1 MGLFDGVLNSIA
13 DRVAS
18 RIIGDAGKPI
28 ALARDYRQGAQKRQL
43 LVKPNQFDDNI
54 VLNFAGL
61 IANRVTSQMI
71 GGGVTLDFGGDDKT
85 EDARETWV
93 KACLDAN
100 KQEILFH
107 RAALAATEAGTG
119 YFDLSGGVVIADGK
133 EYPRITLLDPAFVTM
148 ESLPEDFE
156 MVVKY
161 TIQYKFVDADGKE
174 KARKREVIKR
184 VDADGWDIVDSISMD
199 AWGSRWIEVDR
210 TPWKFNFAPIIHWQ
224 NLPTIDSAYG
234 EPDIN
239 ADLIRLQDRVNFVAS
254 NLSKII
260 RLYAH
265 PMRYAVGFQTADKLD
280 VGPDQLIKL
289 TGADSDI
296 RQLEQLGDLAGSMEY
311 LRMLRQAMFDRAR
324 VVDID
329 SMQDK
334 LGALTNFGLKVL
346 YQDNLNLI
354 ATKREL
360 FGDAIEELVICLQV
374 IGNIADPLPA
384 VCVWPDFL
392 PENDAEI
399 SAAYQSDLNMG
410 VVSKET
416 ISGLRGY
423 DWEQEQ
429 ERISNDA
436 AQTDNIGA
444 AILRNFENG
453 GMTLGG

>member
-1 MGLFDGVLNSIA
+1 MGIFDGVLNSIA
-13 DRVAS
+13 DRVAT
-18 RIIGDAGKPI
+18 RIIGDAGKSI

-43 LVKPNQFDDNI
+43 IVKPNQFDDNI

-71 GGGVTLDFGGDDKT
+71 GGGVTLDFEGDGEPT
-85 EDARETWV
+85 ENERWIN
-93 KACLDAN
+93 ACLDAN
-100 KQEILFH
+100 HKEILFH
-107 RAALAATEAGTG
+107 RAALSAAEAGTG
-119 YFDLSGGVVIADGK
+119 YFDLSGGSVYANGI

-184 VDADGWDIVDSISMD
+184 VDADGWDIVDSIASD
-199 AWGSRWIEVDR
+199 AWGARWEVVDR
-210 TPWKFNFAPIIHWQ
+210 TPWKFDFAPIIHWQ
-224 NLPTIDSAYG
+224 NLPTIDSTYG

-239 ADLIRLQDRVNFVAS
+239 DDLIRLQDRVNFVAS

-360 FGDAIEELVICLQV
+360 FGDAIEELVIRLQV

-423 DWEQEQ
+423 DWAQEQ
-429 ERISNDA
+429 ERIANEA

>member
-61 IANRVTSQMI
+61 IANRVVSQTI
-71 GGGVTLDFGGDDKT
+71 GQGVELDFEGDDKT
-85 EDARETWV
+85 ETEQEKWV

-107 RAALAATEAGTG
+107 RAVLSATEAGTG
-119 YFDLSGGVVIADGK
+119 YFDLSGGSVFANGI

-156 MVVKY
+156 VVIKY
-161 TIQYKFVDADGKE
+161 TVQYKFTDFDGKE
-174 KARKREVIKR
+174 RARKREVIKN
-184 VDADGWDIVDSISMD
+184 VDGAGWEIVDSIASD
-199 AWGSRWIEVDR
+199 AWGARWEVVDR
-210 TPWKFNFAPIIHWQ
+210 TPWKFDFAPIIHWQ
-224 NLPTIDSAYG
+224 NLPTIDSTYG

-360 FGDAIEELVICLQV
+360 FGDAIEELVIRLQV

-384 VCVWPDFL
+384 DCVWPDFL

-436 AQTDNIGA
+436 AQTDNVGA

-453 GMTLGG
+453 GFGG

>member
-1 MGLFDGVLNSIA
+1 MGIIDGVLNSIA

-18 RIIGDAGKPI
+18 RIIGDAGKHI
-28 ALARDYRQGAQKRQL
+28 ATARDYRQGAQKRQL
-43 LVKPNQFDDNI
+43 IVKPNQFDDNI

-61 IANRVTSQMI
+61 IANRVTSQVI
-71 GGGVTLDFGGDDKT
+71 GGGVKLDFEGDGEPT
-85 EDARETWV
+85 ENEKWIT
-93 KACLDAN
+93 ACLDAN

-107 RAALAATEAGTG
+107 RAVLAATEAGTG
-119 YFDLSGGVVIADGK
+119 YFDLSGGSVFDSNGV

-156 MVVKY
+156 MVIKY
-161 TIQYKFVDADGKE
+161 TVQYKFTDFDGKE
-174 KARKREVIKR
+174 RARKREVIKN
-184 VDADGWDIVDSISMD
+184 VDGAGWEIVDSIASD
-199 AWGSRWIEVDR
+199 AWGARWEVVDR
-210 TPWKFNFAPIIHWQ
+210 TPWKFDFAPIIHWQ
-224 NLPTIDSAYG
+224 NLPTIDSTYG

-239 ADLIRLQDRVNFVAS
+239 DDLIRLQDRVNFVAS

-260 RLYAH
+260 RIYAH
-265 PMRYAVGFQTADKLD
+265 PKMYAVNATFEKLD
-280 VGPDQLIKL
+280 IGPDQIIKL
-289 TGADSDI
+289 AGDNADL

-311 LRMLRQAMFDRAR
+311 LRVLRQAMFDRAR

-346 YQDNLNLI
+346 YQDNLNLV

-360 FGDAIEELVICLQV
+360 FGDALEELIIRLQE
-374 IGNIADPLPA
+374 ISGKTAIPA

-392 PENDAEI
+392 PENDAEV
-399 SAAYQSDLNMG
+399 SAAYAGDLNMG
-410 VVSKET
+410 IVSKET

-429 ERISNDA
+429 ERIANDA
-436 AQTDNIGA
+436 AQTDNVGA

-453 GMTLGG
+453 GFGG

>member
-1 MGLFDGVLNSIA
+1 MGFFDGVLNSIA

-43 LVKPNQFDDNI
+43 IVKPNQFDDNI

-61 IANRVTSQMI
+61 IANRVTSQVI
-71 GGGVTLDFGGDDKT
+71 GGGVKLDFEGDDKVET
-85 EDARETWV
+85 EQERWV

-107 RAALAATEAGTG
+107 RAALSAAEAGTG
-119 YFDLSGGVVIADGK
+119 YFDLSGGSVFDSAGV

-161 TIQYKFVDADGKE
+161 VIQYKFIDADGKE

-210 TPWKFNFAPIIHWQ
+210 PEWPYKFAPIIHWQ

-239 ADLIRLQDRVNFVAS
+239 ADLIRLQDRVNLVAS

-360 FGDAIEELVICLQV
+360 FGDAIEELVIRLQE
-374 IGNIADPLPA
+374 ISGKTPIPA
-384 VCVWPDFL
+384 VVVWPDFL

-410 VVSKET
+410 IVSKET
-416 ISGLRGY
+416 ISRLRGY

-429 ERISNDA
+429 ERIANDA

-444 AILRNFENG
+444 AILRNFERG
-453 GMTLGG
+453 GVTNA

>member
-1 MGLFDGVLNSIA
+1 MGFFDGVLNSIA

-71 GGGVTLDFGGDDKT
+71 GGGVTLDFEGDGEPT
-85 EDARETWV
+85 ENEKWIN
-93 KACLDAN
+93 ACLDAN

-107 RAALAATEAGTG
+107 RAALSATEAGTG
-119 YFDLSGGVVIADGK
+119 YFDLSGGLVYDKMGA

-156 MVVKY
+156 MVIKY
-161 TIQYKFVDADGKE
+161 TIQYKFTDFDGKE
-174 KARKREVIKR
+174 KARKREIIKR
-184 VDADGWDIVDSISMD
+184 VDADGWDIVDYVSDDS
-199 AWGSRWIEVDR
+199 WGARWGDPVSS
-210 TPWKFNFAPIIHWQ
+210 TPWNYPFAPIIHWQ

-265 PMRYAVGFQTADKLD
+265 PMRYAINMQSNERLD
-280 VGPDQLIKL
+280 VGADQLVKL
-289 TGADSDI
+289 TGTDADI
-296 RQLEQLGDLAGSMEY
+296 RQLEQLGDLAGSMGY

-360 FGDAIEELVICLQV
+360 FGDAIEELVIRLQT
-374 IGNIADPLPA
+374 IGNIAGPLTA

-392 PENDAEI
+392 PENDAEV
-399 SAAYQSDLNMG
+399 STAYQADLNMG
-410 VVSKET
+410 IVSKET

-436 AQTDNIGA
+436 AQTDNVGA

-453 GMTLGG
+453 GFGG